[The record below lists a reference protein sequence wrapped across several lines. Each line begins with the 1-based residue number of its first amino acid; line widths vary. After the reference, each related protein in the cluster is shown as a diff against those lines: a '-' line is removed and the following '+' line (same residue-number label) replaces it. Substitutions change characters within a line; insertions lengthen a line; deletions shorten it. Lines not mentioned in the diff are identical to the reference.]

1 MAGRMRT
8 KVPAT
13 LLVMCLLVGGLFAAP
28 TTAQTACHPILS
40 PANFTGV
47 MPTVNE
53 VFGFEL
59 GEQEISVEQSDTYVD
74 EIADASERVIAGTA
88 GFSVENRP
96 LRYAIVGTPENVS
109 ESGLASIQAAIAQL
123 RDPATTTEEAAT
135 LAETTPAILYVQ
147 ANVHG
152 GEESGTESSLK
163 LLYELADRDDCVTD
177 TILENAIVVILPVQN
192 PDGRDANERRNAYG
206 IDMNRDWFARTQ
218 PESDAKVEL
227 LRRYPPV
234 LDLDVHEMGAYTYFF
249 PPNSDPVY
257 HEIADVSNDWINGL
271 YGPAMAEEFDRQKIR
286 FFNYEPYDF
295 FGVFYGDTVPT
306 VAYHGAGMT
315 FEKQSS
321 DPLPV
326 RMYEQYVTSI
336 VSVFAAAS
344 NKEEILEDWHASWV
358 EAYEQ
363 GVAGTLEE
371 NTVTQKGHSVIEE
384 APAGEVVRHYFIRE
398 DEAKAY
404 EVQRLIRRLQRMDVE
419 LYRLTEPLVVPDFR
433 AYGRA
438 AEDAELPAGTY
449 WIPMAQAAKHWVQA
463 MLNEDT
469 YIPHDVTYDVTGWSN
484 PLLMNVPGGF
494 TAAEVE
500 PVAEPVDEL
509 AEPAWP
515 LGSAG
520 GPDVAVFWGPGQTAL
535 ESRGAVRWL
544 FTEVW
549 GIAELLSDDPDDPE
563 ADLVTGQEVA
573 AGALADYDVLVMPD
587 GYPNYALNALGAK
600 GKKAL
605 TAWVNDGGGRVIA
618 WEGSA
623 EIVTRIGLSTAVLHV
638 AHTNMPGSL
647 VRVALDETSP
657 LADGVGP
664 FAWAMFE
671 DDPVMT
677 PRRGEA
683 PVAFPDADGEDFFVS
698 GLDAGADQLGGT
710 AAVVDEA
717 VGARNGRVTVL
728 SFDPVFRGWADGTQ
742 RILWNAIFG
751 TNPFPEGAARA
762 GSPGRLA
769 DERTARAAAERL
781 PQVAAPFRLTV
792 GRRDVL
798 DTEAVLT
805 ELGAR
810 WVRMRVPGGF
820 LFLIANQRELSAEEH
835 PFVATLPAIL
845 AERGVRVRS
854 LSLR

>member
-1 MAGRMRT
+1 MARRLRT
-8 KVPAT
+8 RDPA
-13 LLVMCLLVGGLFAAP
+13 LLVALCLLVGGLAAG
-28 TTAQTACHPILS
+28 TSAAQAACHPIRS
-40 PANFTGV
+40 TPEFSGV
-47 MPTVNE
+47 MPTAQE
-53 VFGFEL
+53 VLGFEL
-59 GEQEISVEQSDTYVD
+59 GSEEVTAEESETYLNAIAEASD
-74 EIADASERVIAGTA
+74 RVVAGTA

-96 LRYAIVGTPENVS
+96 LRYAIVGTPEHVT
-109 ESGLASIQAAIAQL
+109 EDGLAAIQASIDAL
-123 RDPATTTEEAAT
+123 RDPDTTTEEAAE
-135 LAETTPAILYVQ
+135 LAETTPAILFVQ

-152 GEESGTESSLK
+152 GEESGTESSLR

-177 TILENAIVVILPVQN
+177 TILENALVVILPVQN
-192 PDGRDANERRNAYG
+192 PDGRDANTRRNAYG

-218 PESDAKVEL
+218 PETNAKLDL
-227 LRRYPPV
+227 LRRFPPV

-249 PPNSDPVY
+249 PPNSDPIY
-257 HEIADVSNDWINGL
+257 HEIADVSNDWINGI
-271 YGPAMAEEFDRQKIR
+271 YGPAMAAEFDRQKIDY
-286 FFNYEPYDF
+286 FNYEPYDF

-306 VAYHGAGMT
+306 VAFHGAGMT
-315 FEKQSS
+315 FEKESRQ
-321 DPLPV
+321 PLSV

-336 VSVFAAAS
+336 VSVFEAAS
-344 NKEEILEDWHASWV
+344 HKEEILNDWHASWV
-358 EAYEQ
+358 EALEQ
-363 GVAGTLEE
+363 GEAGTVEPNE
-371 NTVTQKGHSVIEE
+371 VTQKGHTVIEDPPE
-384 APAGEVVRHYFIRE
+384 GAFVRHYFVRD
-398 DEAKAY
+398 DESKAY

-419 LYRLTEPLVVPDFR
+419 LSRLTEPLSVPDLR
-433 AYGRA
+433 AYGRP
-438 AEDAELPAGTY
+438 AEPTVLPAGTY
-449 WIPMAQAAKHWVQA
+449 WIPMAQARKHWVQS

-494 TAAEVE
+494 SAAELE

-515 LGSAG
+515 FGTAG
-520 GPDVAVFWGPGQTAL
+520 GPDVAMFWGPGQTAL

-549 GIAELLSDDPDDPE
+549 GVDADLVPDDPDDPDS
-563 ADLVTGQEVA
+563 DLLTGQDIA

-605 TAWVNDGGGRVIA
+605 VSWTNDGGRVIA

-623 EIVTRIGLSTAVLHV
+623 EVVTRTGVSTAVLHV

-657 LADGVGP
+657 LAEDVGP

-677 PRRGEA
+677 VGRGQA
-683 PVAFPDADGEDFFVS
+683 SAAFPAVDSEDFFVS
-698 GLDAGADQLGGT
+698 GLDTGADQLGGT

-717 VGARNGRVTVL
+717 VGRGRVTVF

-751 TNPFPEGAARA
+751 TDPFPEAAARA
-762 GSPGRLA
+762 GSPGRLE

-792 GRRDVL
+792 PRRDVL
-798 DTEAVLT
+798 DTEAALT
-805 ELGAR
+805 ELGAQ
-810 WVRMRVPGGF
+810 WVRMRTRGGV
-820 LFLIANQRELSAEEH
+820 LFLIANRKELSAEEH
-835 PFVATLPAIL
+835 PFVATLAGVL
-845 AERGVRVRS
+845 AERGVHVRS

>member
-1 MAGRMRT
+1 MARRLT
-8 KVPAT
+8 ARYPA
-13 LLVMCLLVGGLFAAP
+13 LLVALCLLVGGLFAGP
-28 TTAQTACHPILS
+28 TAAQAACHPIRSTPL
-40 PANFTGV
+40 FTGI
-47 MPTVNE
+47 MPTAQE
-53 VFGFEL
+53 VLGFPL
-59 GEQEISVEQSDTYVD
+59 GSEEVTAEESDTYLNA
-74 EIADASERVIAGTA
+74 IAEASDRVVAGTA

-96 LRYAIVGTPENVS
+96 LRYAIVGTPGNVA
-109 ESGLASIQAAIAQL
+109 EGGLAAIQASIDAL
-123 RDPATTTEEAAT
+123 RDPQTTIEEAAE
-135 LAETTPAILYVQ
+135 LAAATPAILLVQ

-152 GEESGTESSLK
+152 GEESGTESSLQ
-163 LLYELADRDDCVTD
+163 LLFELADRDDCVTD
-177 TILENAIVVILPVQN
+177 TILENAIVVIMPVQN
-192 PDGRDANERRNAYG
+192 PDGRDADTRRNAYG

-218 PESDAKVEL
+218 PESDAKLEL

-234 LDLDVHEMGAYTYFF
+234 LDLDVHEMGAFTYFF
-249 PPNSDPVY
+249 PPNSDPIY
-257 HEIADVSNDWINGL
+257 HEIADVSNDWINGI
-271 YGPAMAEEFDRQKIR
+271 YGPAMAAEFDRQRIR
-286 FFNYEPYDF
+286 YFNFEPYDF

-306 VAYHGAGMT
+306 VAFHGAGMT

-321 DPLPV
+321 DPLSV

-336 VSVFAAAS
+336 VSVFEAAS
-344 NKEEILEDWHASWV
+344 HKDEILEDWHSSWV
-358 EAYEQ
+358 DALEQ
-363 GVAGTLEE
+363 GEAGTVEP
-371 NTVTQKGHSVIEE
+371 NAVTQKGHTILED
-384 APAGEVVRHYFIRE
+384 APEGAFVRHYFLRE
-398 DEAKAY
+398 DESKAY

-419 LYRLTEPLVVPDFR
+419 LYQLTEPLTVPDFR

-438 AEDAELPAGTY
+438 AESTVLPQGTY
-449 WIPMAQAAKHWVQA
+449 WIPMAQARKHWVQA

-494 TAAEVE
+494 SASELE
-500 PVAEPVDEL
+500 PVAEPVGAL
-509 AEPAWP
+509 VEPAWP
-515 LGSAG
+515 FGTAG
-520 GPDVAVFWGPGQTAL
+520 GPDVAVFWGPGATAL

-549 GIAELLSDDPDDPE
+549 GLDADLVPDDPDDPDS
-563 ADLVTGQEVA
+563 DLVTGQEIA

-605 TAWVNDGGGRVIA
+605 VDWTNGGGQVIA

-623 EIVTRIGLSTAVLHV
+623 EVVTRIGVSTAVLQV

-657 LADGVGP
+657 LAENVGP

-677 PRRGEA
+677 PGRGESS
-683 PVAFPDADGEDFFVS
+683 VAFPDFDSEDFFVS
-698 GLDAGADQLGGT
+698 GLDTGADQLGGT
-710 AAVVDEA
+710 AAVVDEG
-717 VGARNGRVTVL
+717 VGQGRATVF

-742 RILWNAIFG
+742 RLLWNAIFG
-751 TNPFPEGAARA
+751 TDPFPEAAARA
-762 GSPGRLA
+762 GSAGRLE
-769 DERTARAAAERL
+769 DERTARAAAQRL
-781 PQVAAPFRLTV
+781 PQIAAPFRLAV
-792 GRRDVL
+792 ARRDVPA
-798 DTEAVLT
+798 TEAVLT

-810 WVRMRVPGGF
+810 WVRMRARGGV
-820 LFLIANQRELSAEEH
+820 LFLIANQREFSAEEH
-835 PFVATLPAIL
+835 PFVATLAGVL

>member
-1 MAGRMRT
+1 MRT
-8 KVPAT
+8 RVPAT
-13 LLVMCLLVGGLFAAP
+13 LLALCLLVGGLLAGPTAAQ
-28 TTAQTACHPILS
+28 AACHPIQS
-40 PANFTGV
+40 TPNFTGV
-47 MPTVNE
+47 MPTANE
-53 VFGFEL
+53 ILGFAL
-59 GEQEISVEQSDTYVD
+59 GDQEVTSEESDTYLGA
-74 EIADASERVIAGTA
+74 IADASDRVIAGTA
-88 GFSVENRP
+88 GSSVENRP
-96 LRYAIVGTPENVS
+96 LRYAIVGTPEHVS
-109 ESGLASIQAAIAQL
+109 ENGLADIRAAIAQL
-123 RDPATTTEEAAT
+123 RDPATDEDEAAEI
-135 LAETTPAILYVQ
+135 AATTPAILYVQ

-152 GEESGTESSLK
+152 GEESGTESSLQ

-192 PDGRDANERRNAYG
+192 PDGRDADTRRNAYD

-218 PESDAKVEL
+218 PETDAKLEL
-227 LRRYPPV
+227 LRQYPPV
-234 LDLDVHEMGAYTYFF
+234 LDLDVHEMGSYTYFF

-257 HEIADVSNDWINGL
+257 HEIADVSNDWINEL
-271 YGPAMAEEFDRQKIR
+271 YGPAMAEEFDRQKIT

-306 VAYHGAGMT
+306 VAFHGAGMT
-315 FEKQSS
+315 FEKESRE
-321 DPLPV
+321 PLSV

-344 NKEEILEDWHASWV
+344 NKDGILEDWHASWV
-358 EAYEQ
+358 EAYEE

-371 NTVTQKGHSVIEE
+371 NAVTQKGHTVIEE
-384 APAGEVVRHYFIRE
+384 APTGEVVRHYFIRE
-398 DEAKAY
+398 DEGKAY

-419 LYRLTEPLVVPDFR
+419 LFQLTEPLLVPDFR

-438 AEDAELPAGTY
+438 AEDTELPPGTY

-494 TAAEVE
+494 TAAELE
-500 PVAEPVDEL
+500 PVAEPVGEL

-515 LGSAG
+515 LSSAG
-520 GPDVAVFWGPGQTAL
+520 GPNIALFWGPGATAL

-544 FTEVW
+544 FEQVW
-549 GIAELLSDDPDDPE
+549 GLDVNVDPDDPE
-563 ADLVTGQEVA
+563 TDVVEGGDIA
-573 AGALADYDVLVMPD
+573 AGALADNDVLVMPD

-605 TAWVNDGGGRVIA
+605 TSWVNDGGHVIA

-623 EIVTRIGLSTAVLHV
+623 EIVTRIGLSTAMLQV

-657 LADGVGP
+657 LAEDVGP

-677 PRRGEA
+677 PGRGES
-683 PVAFPDADGEDFFVS
+683 PVAFPAADSEDFFVS
-698 GLDAGADQLGGT
+698 GLDTGADQLGET
-710 AAVVDEA
+710 AGVVDEA
-717 VGARNGRVTVL
+717 VGQGRATVL

-751 TNPFPEGAARA
+751 TDPFPEAAARA
-762 GSPGRLA
+762 GSPGRLE
-769 DERTARAAAERL
+769 DERTARAAAVKL
-781 PQVAAPFRLTV
+781 PQIAAPFRLTV
-792 GRRDVL
+792 RPRDA
-798 DTEAVLT
+798 DETAAALT

-810 WVRMRVPGGF
+810 FMRMRVKGGV
-820 LFLIANQRELSAEEH
+820 LFLIANQREFSAEEH
-835 PFVATLPAIL
+835 PFVSTLPSIL
-845 AERGVRVRS
+845 AERGIRVRS